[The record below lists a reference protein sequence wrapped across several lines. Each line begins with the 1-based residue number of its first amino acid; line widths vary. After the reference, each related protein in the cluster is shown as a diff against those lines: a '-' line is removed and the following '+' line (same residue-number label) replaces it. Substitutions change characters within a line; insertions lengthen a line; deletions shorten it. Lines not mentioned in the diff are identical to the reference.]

1 MARAKYQVLVL
12 PYQKHEDGVK
22 YCIFKR
28 SDMEAWQFISGGGED
43 EDDSPLTSAKREA
56 FEEAHISQKEK
67 YFALETKC
75 SIATECFE
83 KARIIWGESCLVI
96 PEYSFAVEI
105 SNVDFQ
111 ISHEHIEYEWVD
123 YDTAV
128 VKLKYD
134 SNKVAL
140 WELDNK
146 IKLGLIL

>member
-12 PYQKHEDGVK
+12 PFQRSEDQVV

-28 SDMEAWQFISGGGED
+28 SDMDVWQFIAGGGED
-43 EDDSPLTSAKREA
+43 EDESPLVSAKREA
-56 FEEAHISQKEK
+56 YEEANILESER
-67 YFALETKC
+67 YSMLETQC
-75 SIATECFE
+75 SVSTEFFR
-83 KARIIWGESCLVI
+83 KARQIWGEDCLII

-105 SNVDFQ
+105 SSESMKL
-111 ISHEHIEYEWVD
+111 SHEHTEYEWVD

-128 VKLKYD
+128 QRLKFD

-146 IKLGLIL
+146 IRLGLI